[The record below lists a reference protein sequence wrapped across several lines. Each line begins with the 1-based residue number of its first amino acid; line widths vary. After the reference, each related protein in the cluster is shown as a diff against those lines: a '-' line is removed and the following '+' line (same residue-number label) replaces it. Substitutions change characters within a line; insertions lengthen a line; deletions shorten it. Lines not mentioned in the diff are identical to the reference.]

1 VSSLPLFF
9 RPQGFRVSE
18 LGLGM
23 LAGDGDLGPCVACM
37 PARFTTG
44 MSSAPLCSNT
54 ENGRV
59 GGKV

>member
-1 VSSLPLFF
+1 
-9 RPQGFRVSE
+9 
-18 LGLGM
+18 M
-23 LAGDGDLGPCVACM
+23 LAGDGDLGPCVFCM